1 MPSKMSNFKKYLQF
15 LSFEQQI
22 SKINLSINK
31 MRCLNNLFDVNKK
44 YNTINELKTLSNKM
58 IKNNKEVITFLY
70 ILFVLINSS
79 QHYNTFNFVI
89 M

>member
-1 MPSKMSNFKKYLQF
+1 MSNFKKYLQF

-22 SKINLSINK
+22 SKINLAINK

-44 YNTINELKTLSNKM
+44 YNTISELETLSNKI

>member
-1 MPSKMSNFKKYLQF
+1 MPSEMSNFKKYLQF

-22 SKINLSINK
+22 SKINLAINK

-44 YNTINELKTLSNKM
+44 YNTISELKTLSNKI

>member
-1 MPSKMSNFKKYLQF
+1 MPSEMSNFKKYLQF

-22 SKINLSINK
+22 PKINLAINK

>member
-1 MPSKMSNFKKYLQF
+1 MSNFKKYLQF

-22 SKINLSINK
+22 SKINLAINK

-44 YNTINELKTLSNKM
+44 YNTISELKTLSNKI